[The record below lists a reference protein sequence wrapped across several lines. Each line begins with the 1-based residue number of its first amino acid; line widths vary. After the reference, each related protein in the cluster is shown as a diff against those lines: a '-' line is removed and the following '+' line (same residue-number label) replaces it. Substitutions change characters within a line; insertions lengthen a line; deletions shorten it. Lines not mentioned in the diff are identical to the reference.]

1 MSERGGQTPEPAT
14 TTKTPR
20 ERIMIETTEYTRRA
34 VAVPTSTT
42 ADARNAGLED
52 LVQILQRQQ
61 ASKIDMVAPASA
73 FSAHQGNINVHGV
86 SILSENGVTMAD
98 GTYRPTAVA
107 DEGIAAK
114 LGIPLAYLRRMR
126 AEMPALYD
134 TNVNGWL
141 SQDPSRKF
149 LLRGFTGEAGGEG
162 VLRAVL
168 SDSYKMIDNF
178 DVLVAALDGVRASG
192 HGVNI
197 TGCDLTERRMIVR
210 VESEHVAVHARELL
224 KGYRSPFNGQTG
236 DELPIVSAGFVIA
249 NSEVGAGA
257 FTITPR
263 IVVRVCRNGLT
274 ITKDALRAV
283 HLGAKLDEGVI
294 RWSGDTETKNLSL
307 ITAQTRDAV
316 STFLDRAYVERKL
329 AEIERA
335 AGREVTDPVQT
346 VEIVAKKLKFAD
358 GVRESVLNHFIKGG
372 QTTAGGIMQAIT
384 ATAQTLDNAD
394 EAFELE
400 GQALAALSLA
410 I

>member
-1 MSERGGQTPEPAT
+1 
-14 TTKTPR
+14 
-20 ERIMIETTEYTRRA
+20 MIETTEYSRRA
-34 VAVPTSTT
+34 TALPTATN
-42 ADARNAGLED
+42 ADARNAGLQD

-61 ASKIDMVAPASA
+61 SSKIDMVAPASA
-73 FSAHQGNINVHGV
+73 FSAHHANINVHGV
-86 SILSENGVTMAD
+86 SILSERGVTKAD
-98 GTYRPTAVA
+98 GTYRPTTVA

-134 TNVNGWL
+134 TNVNSWL
-141 SQDPSRKF
+141 AQDPNRKF
-149 LLRGFTGEAGGEG
+149 LLRGFIGEAGGEG

-192 HGVNI
+192 HGVKI

-210 VESEHVAVHARELL
+210 VESEHVAVHARQLL
-224 KGYRSPFNGQTG
+224 RGYRSPFNGQSG
-236 DELPIVSAGFVIA
+236 DELPIVSAGFVIT

-257 FTITPR
+257 LTITPR
-263 IVVRVCRNGLT
+263 IVFRVCENGLT
-274 ITKDALRAV
+274 LTKDALRAV
-283 HLGAKLDEGVI
+283 HLGAKLDAGVI
-294 RWSGDTETKNLSL
+294 RWSDDTEAKNLEL
-307 ITAQTRDAV
+307 ITMRARDAV
-316 STFLDRAYVERKL
+316 STFLDRAYVEKKL

-346 VEIVAKKLKFAD
+346 VEVVAKKLRFAD

-400 GQALAALSLA
+400 SQALAALSLA